1 MIEVKN
7 SGDEKI
13 SCMSQKFNHMLK

>member
-1 MIEVKN
+1 V

-13 SCMSQKFNHMLK
+13 SCIDHDSNCGPSSS